1 MKIDN
6 FQKFSM
12 YCQKFVNRMKEENIP
27 TNLQKAMLKAY
38 IASYKSRNNY
48 HITISKSHI
57 TELIS

>member
-27 TNLQKAMLKAY
+27 IDLQKVMLKAY
-38 IASYKSRNNY
+38 IAGYITRNQYKIHLQNY
-48 HITISKSHI
+48 HI